1 MKILE
6 LEDLLPRLAESGKD
20 VDTWSEEFVRLMK
33 LADINTPSSIHTWA
47 MECVEG
53 KLRGVLQD
61 LVTINE
67 DGEEVYP
74 NVKQMKKALEDALEV
89 IPQLKC
95 KRLQKLN
102 IKKNE
107 TIKNFNWRY
116 KKLYNNLP
124 RLYQEFITVDDYTE
138 SISYRPY
145 QRVQVIIN

>member
-6 LEDLLPRLAESGKD
+6 LEDLLPRLDESGKD

-33 LADINTPSSIHTWA
+33 LADINTLSSIHTWS

-74 NVKQMKKALEDALEV
+74 NVKQ
-89 IPQLKC
+89 I
-95 KRLQKLN
+95 KRLWKMH
-102 IKKNE
+102 
-107 TIKNFNWRY
+107 
-116 KKLYNNLP
+116 
-124 RLYQEFITVDDYTE
+124 
-138 SISYRPY
+138 
-145 QRVQVIIN
+145 